1 MHVISRDA
9 PCYYFTSVT
18 VDRLSVF
25 RTDELK
31 IVVCNALNEA
41 RNSGA
46 FALYAYV
53 IMLDHLH
60 VLTDSARNAADT
72 LRFINGIT
80 GRRVINHL
88 KENGHERSLLKL
100 RHETKDRKSVFAL
113 GSSFEYPGTDD

>member
-1 MHVISRDA
+1 MLKFLNFHSMHVISRDA

-18 VDRLSVF
+18 VDRLPVF

-53 IMLDHLH
+53 IMLHHFH
-60 VLTDSARNAADT
+60 VITDSARKSADT
-72 LRFINGIT
+72 LRYINGIS
-80 GRRVINHL
+80 GREKLAHL
-88 KENGHERSLLKL
+88 KPAEVLPK
-100 RHETKDRKSVFAL
+100 
-113 GSSFEYPGTDD
+113 